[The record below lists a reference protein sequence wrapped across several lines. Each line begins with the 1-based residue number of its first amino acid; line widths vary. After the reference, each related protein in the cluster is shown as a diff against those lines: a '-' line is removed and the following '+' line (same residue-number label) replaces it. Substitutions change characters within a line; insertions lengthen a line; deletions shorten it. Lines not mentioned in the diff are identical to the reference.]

1 MTDNDPSTRY
11 PRNQLNA
18 ERDTTIQPPTP
29 RFHASKD
36 KINTL
41 HSSIKNQVSGHIS
54 DWSVL
59 NAEQA
64 KALHSDAGIQFFRR
78 DGKDYRK
85 VNYVG
90 AGYGDWVCLVTQGW
104 LNRYNGKAAGGGAG
118 TGSGSDSANAD
129 GRLAYR
135 NDPDY
140 QTPMPIDPTTVID
153 TARTDHQ
160 ISLTLTNPDGE
171 PMPDA
176 LYTVAINGQ
185 TLSGRF
191 NDQGE
196 AVVEFLPEG

>member
-11 PRNQLNA
+11 LRNQLDA
-18 ERDTTIQPPTP
+18 ERDTTIQPSDDHPPTP

-85 VNYVG
+85 VNY
-90 AGYGDWVCLVTQGW
+90 
-104 LNRYNGKAAGGGAG
+104 
-118 TGSGSDSANAD
+118 
-129 GRLAYR
+129 
-135 NDPDY
+135 
-140 QTPMPIDPTTVID
+140 
-153 TARTDHQ
+153 
-160 ISLTLTNPDGE
+160 
-171 PMPDA
+171 
-176 LYTVAINGQ
+176 
-185 TLSGRF
+185 
-191 NDQGE
+191 
-196 AVVEFLPEG
+196 